1 MLAFMHHGQ
10 ICYGTERIIL
20 MESIADNFISLL
32 KKEAENFNVGYPV
45 IANMSKGSYDKL
57 LDAERN
63 GAKFLSGGPKYGPKH
78 SLVPTILTGVTKD
91 MTIWD
96 EESFGPSVAVFIV
109 KNDQEAIDLVNDTSY
124 GFSTQSIQRIS
135 SVH

>member
-1 MLAFMHHGQ
+1 MLIMLAFMHHGQ

-45 IANMSKGSYDKL
+45 IAKMSKGSYDKL

-63 GAKFLSGGPKYGPKH
+63 GAKFLSGGPKVWAEAFSCSNHLGWSDQRYDYLGRGELRP
-78 SLVPTILTGVTKD
+78 LCRGLRR
-91 MTIWD
+91 
-96 EESFGPSVAVFIV
+96 EE
-109 KNDQEAIDLVNDTSY
+109 
-124 GFSTQSIQRIS
+124 
-135 SVH
+135 